1 MSIWLGWWLD
11 HLRQQRR
18 RPPRNHPFVRDPRE
32 GVAPSKLGGW
42 QLSSLYDMVPRP
54 GVAHERMLRLE
65 VGDQGKLATL
75 DNALSRFAAF
85 TPSRAR
91 ALEIIRRVWGEV
103 REWKTAFEAH
113 GASDLLL
120 DQLAGAFRTL
130 EDIASPKLVGEI
142 RGAGIQGSIE
152 L

>member
-1 MSIWLGWWLD
+1 
-11 HLRQQRR
+11 
-18 RPPRNHPFVRDPRE
+18 
-32 GVAPSKLGGW
+32 
-42 QLSSLYDMVPRP
+42 
-54 GVAHERMLRLE
+54 MLHLE

-103 REWKTAFEAH
+103 REWKTTFETH
-113 GASDLLL
+113 GASDSLI
-120 DQLAGAFRTL
+120 DQLAGAFRVP

-142 RGAGIQGSIE
+142 RGRGT